1 MDIKQWGKT
10 ANSVVVWPI
19 SFTNTDYRATALKN
33 SDHGGGIPNIIGL
46 DKNKITIE
54 LEAVHYDNGVG
65 VQETYASNGV
75 NVIAIGT

>member
-1 MDIKQWGKT
+1 
-10 ANSVVVWPI
+10 
-19 SFTNTDYRATALKN
+19 LKN